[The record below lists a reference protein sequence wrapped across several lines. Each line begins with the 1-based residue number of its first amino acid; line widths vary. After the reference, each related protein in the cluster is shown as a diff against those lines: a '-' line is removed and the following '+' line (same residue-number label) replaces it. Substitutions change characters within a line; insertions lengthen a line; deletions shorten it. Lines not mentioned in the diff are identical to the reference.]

1 MASINV
7 ELLPRL
13 GCANVVVT
21 GILGRISARIIC
33 NINLMHYMGSSKNL
47 QMYFSSDLS
56 PKSVSVRAS
65 EVEVPQIIETVTI
78 VEPGLQ

>member
-33 NINLMHYMGSSKNL
+33 NINLMHYMGSKNL
-47 QMYFSSDLS
+47 QMNFSSDLS

-65 EVEVPQIIETVTI
+65 EVEVPLTFGT
-78 VEPGLQ
+78 